1 MDKIDR
7 NTDFE
12 SIEAIN
18 AVLIKRL
25 LDKSDELVEEGNKL
39 KRRLDEEEEDEEVR
53 LARIKTDDDR

>member
-7 NTDFE
+7 NTG
-12 SIEAIN
+12 SRKGEAIDRE
-18 AVLIKRL
+18 LLKRL
-25 LDKSDELVEEGNKL
+25 LNKSDELVEEGNEL